1 MKRRDF
7 LKRVAPVS
15 MLPFAINGQPIS
27 AFGKLMGSEA
37 SDFTETDNV
46 LVLVQ
51 LNGGN
56 DGLNTLIPLDQY
68 ENLTKARP
76 DVILPENKVL
86 SLKGIDGTGIH
97 PSMEK
102 MKNMYDDGKLHVLQS
117 VGYPNQNYS
126 HFRSTDIWMTGADS
140 DEVLESGWVGRYLS
154 EEWPNYPNG
163 FPNDDMEDPLA
174 IQIGSLVS
182 QVCQGVAVNMGFAV
196 SNPDNYYQ
204 LLSGDYPDAPNT
216 WAGKELDYV
225 RTVARQT
232 NEYSVKIKSAAEK
245 AENLSTL
252 YPEGN
257 RLADQLKIVAQL
269 IAGGL
274 KTRVYIVS
282 LGGFDTHANQVDPV
296 DSNETGNHAY
306 LLQTVSEAIHAFQDD
321 LEKLKIDERVLG
333 MTFSEFGRRIIS
345 NASTGTDH
353 GSAAPQFLFGTNVKG
368 GMTGTNPIIPADAG
382 PKDNL
387 AMQTD
392 FRSIYST
399 ILRKWFCLDEAT
411 SDNVLLH
418 SFDALD
424 IINEFCTTTSAKR
437 LRNQQA
443 GDAYVMNYPNPFGD
457 STQIKYHSEGGFVNI
472 SVINTQGQ
480 IVKSLVNSD
489 IPYGTHE
496 IRFDASALPP
506 GTYYCQY
513 QNNNITQTRSLLKV
527 R

>member
-7 LKRVAPVS
+7 LKRVAPMS
-15 MLPFAINGQPIS
+15 LLPFAMNGQPIR
-27 AFGKLMGSEA
+27 AYGKLMGAENE
-37 SDFTETDNV
+37 DFTATDNV

-68 ENLTKARP
+68 ANLTAARP
-76 DVILPENKVL
+76 DVFIPENKVL
-86 SLKGIDGTGIH
+86 PLEGLDGTGIH
-97 PSMEK
+97 PSMSK
-102 MKNMYDDGKLHVLQS
+102 MKDMYSEGKLRIMQS

-140 DEVLESGWVGRYLS
+140 DEILESGWIGRYLS

-174 IQIGSLVS
+174 IQIGSVVS
-182 QVCQGVAVNMGFAV
+182 QVCQGVAVNMGFAI

-204 LLSGDYPDAPNT
+204 LLTGNYPEAPDS
-216 WAGKELDYV
+216 WAGKELEYV

-245 AENLSTL
+245 ADNLSDL
-252 YPEGN
+252 YPEDN

-274 KTRVYIVS
+274 KTRVYVVS

-296 DSNETGNHAY
+296 DSNETGNHAF
-306 LLQTVSEAIHAFQDD
+306 LLETVSEAINAFQDD
-321 LEKLKIDERVLG
+321 IEKLKIDHKVLG

-353 GSAAPQFLFGTNVKG
+353 GSSAPLFMFGSKVKG
-368 GMTGTNPIIPADAG
+368 GMTGTNPTIPESATA
-382 PKDNL
+382 KDNL
-387 AMQTD
+387 EMQTD
-392 FRSIYST
+392 FRDIYST
-399 ILRKWFCLDEAT
+399 ILQDWFCLDKTT
-411 SDNVLLH
+411 SDGVLLH
-418 SFDALD
+418 DFEKMDLLQDA
-424 IINEFCTTTSAKR
+424 CTTASVDRIKR
-437 LRNQQA
+437 QHA
-443 GDAYVMNYPNPFGD
+443 GEAYITNYPNPFGAQ
-457 STQIKYHSEGGFVNI
+457 TTIKYFSDGGAVNI
-472 SVINTQGQ
+472 TVLDTQGREVQ
-480 IVKSLVNSD
+480 QLIYSD
-489 IPYGTHE
+489 IPKGSHE
-496 IRFDASALPP
+496 VLFDASQLPS
-506 GTYYCQY
+506 GTYYCRY
-513 QNNNITQTRSLLKV
+513 QNGFVQQTRSLLKV

>member
-7 LKRVAPVS
+7 LKRVAPMS
-15 MLPFAINGQPIS
+15 LLPFAMNGQPIR
-27 AFGKLMGSEA
+27 AYGKLLGSDAE
-37 SDFTETDNV
+37 DFTNTDNV
-46 LVLVQ
+46 LVLIQ

-68 ENLTKARP
+68 SNLTKARP

-86 SLKGIDGTGIH
+86 ELNGIEGTGIH
-97 PSMEK
+97 PSMSK
-102 MKNMYDDGKLHVLQS
+102 MKNMYDEGKLHILQS

-140 DEVLESGWVGRYLS
+140 DEVLESGWIGRYLS
-154 EEWPNYPNG
+154 EEWPNFPNG
-163 FPNDDMEDPLA
+163 FPNEDMEDPLA
-174 IQIGSLVS
+174 IQIGSVVS

-196 SNPDNYYQ
+196 SNPTNYYQ
-204 LLSGDYPDAPNT
+204 LLSGKYPEAPDT

-232 NEYSVKIKSAAEK
+232 NEYSVKIKAAAEK
-245 AENLSTL
+245 ATNLSTL

-274 KTRVYIVS
+274 KTRVFVVS

-296 DSNETGNHAY
+296 DSNETGNHAF
-306 LLQTVSEAIHAFQDD
+306 LLETVSEAINAFQDD
-321 LEKLKIDERVLG
+321 IEKLGIDERVLG

-353 GSAAPQFLFGTNVKG
+353 GSSAPLFMFGNKVKSG
-368 GMTGTNPIIPADAG
+368 ITGVNPTIPDNATA
-382 PKDNL
+382 KDNL

-399 ILRKWFCLDEAT
+399 ILRDWFCLDEAT
-411 SDNVLLH
+411 TDNVLLH
-418 SFDALD
+418 NFDKLD
-424 IINEFCTTTSAKR
+424 LLQDTCQTTSAQHLK
-437 LRNQQA
+437 NQRA
-443 GDAYVMNYPNPFGD
+443 GDAYVTNYPNPFGD
-457 STQIKYHSEGGFVNI
+457 NTTIKYFSDGSLVNI
-472 SVINTQGQ
+472 SIVNTQGQ
-480 IVKSLVNSD
+480 IVRSVVNSE
-489 IPYGTHE
+489 IPRGTHE
-496 IRFDASALPP
+496 VMLDATGLPS

-513 QNNNITQTRSLLKV
+513 QSGMTNQTRSLLKI